1 MYMYIVWMQ
10 SSGNKS
16 TNKMGFEE
24 EKNLKSGIKVT
35 YVQCQPKFNSSL
47 KVILKGK
54 VWLQINKEN
63 GFYTINEWRLYADIN
78 LNNLDSI
85 QSAKL
90 SAFTASAF
98 APNWQTRASTFSETN
113 LHPIVHGNDIHLIFD
128 TFHGEIVLL

>member
-1 MYMYIVWMQ
+1 MRGLPDVQKQFKNYVMFACSLLATDLQIKWDL
-10 SSGNKS
+10 K
-16 TNKMGFEE
+16 KK
-24 EKNLKSGIKVT
+24 KNLKSGIKVT

-47 KVILKGK
+47 KIILKGK
-54 VWLQINKEN
+54 VWLQINKVN

-78 LNNLDSI
+78 LNNLDST

-113 LHPIVHGNDIHLIFD
+113 LHPIVH
-128 TFHGEIVLL
+128 

>member
-1 MYMYIVWMQ
+1 MQ
-10 SSGNKS
+10 SSGNRS

-35 YVQCQPKFNSSL
+35 YVQCQPKFNSSF

-54 VWLQINKEN
+54 VWLQINKVN
-63 GFYTINEWRLYADIN
+63 GFYTINGCRLYADIN

-90 SAFTASAF
+90 SGIHCLCIRSKLA
-98 APNWQTRASTFSETN
+98 NRG
-113 LHPIVHGNDIHLIFD
+113 VHLQ
-128 TFHGEIVLL
+128 

>member
-1 MYMYIVWMQ
+1 MACILYA
-10 SSGNKS
+10 SSLLATDLQIKWGLK
-16 TNKMGFEE
+16 KK
-24 EKNLKSGIKVT
+24 KNLKSGIKVT

-47 KVILKGK
+47 KIILKGK
-54 VWLQINKEN
+54 VWLQINKVN

-78 LNNLDSI
+78 LNNLDST

-113 LHPIVHGNDIHLIFD
+113 LHPIVH
-128 TFHGEIVLL
+128 